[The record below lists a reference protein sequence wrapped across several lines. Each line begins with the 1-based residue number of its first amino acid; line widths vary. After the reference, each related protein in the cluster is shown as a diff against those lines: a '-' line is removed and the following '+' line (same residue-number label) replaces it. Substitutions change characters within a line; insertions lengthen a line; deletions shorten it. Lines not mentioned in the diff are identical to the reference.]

1 MRYEIDVVNRQSALR
16 VNSRRLRE
24 GVRRTLEGEGV
35 EAAEISVAI
44 VGDSEMQALNRT
56 HLRHDYPTDVLSFLF
71 DDEAAPR
78 SPDNPVR
85 GDSRRADNPVRG
97 PRDGQDFP
105 SCGVNRCTPGRTVR
119 GIDGEVVVS
128 AETALR
134 RAPEFDWHPGCEL
147 LLYVV
152 HGTLHL
158 CGHDDQTPAERR
170 RMRCR
175 ERAILQSW
183 GMRVSYRRRR

>member
-1 MRYEIDVVNRQSALR
+1 MYQIDVVNRQSALR
-16 VNSRRLRE
+16 VNSRRLRD
-24 GVRRTLEGEGV
+24 GVRRALEGEGV
-35 EAAEISVAI
+35 DAAEISVAV
-44 VGDSEMQALNRT
+44 VGDSEMQELNRT

-71 DDEAAPR
+71 DVEAARR

-85 GDSRRADNPVRG
+85 GESRCRDNPVRG
-97 PRDGQDFP
+97 PHDGQDCP
-105 SCGVNRCTPGRTVR
+105 SYGVDRGTSGKPVR
-119 GIDGEVVVS
+119 RIDGEVVVS

-134 RAPEFDWHPGCEL
+134 RAPEFDWHPAWEL

-170 RMRCR
+170 RMRRR
-175 ERAILQSW
+175 ERAILQNW